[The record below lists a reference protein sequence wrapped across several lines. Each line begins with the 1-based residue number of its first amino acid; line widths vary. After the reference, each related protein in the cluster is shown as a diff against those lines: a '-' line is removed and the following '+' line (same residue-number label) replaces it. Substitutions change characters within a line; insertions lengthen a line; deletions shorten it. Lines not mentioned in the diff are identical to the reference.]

1 MKNKKWNWFDG
12 LIILGV
18 IAVVAILAIKLDIG
32 KSGEGAASDAP
43 SNITGILLTFEA
55 KFATDA
61 MCEGFVVGEQL
72 MAANKLVDATIVSV
86 EVVPTPK
93 ASPDQKGVL
102 QLYGDNYEKTAIIVV
117 KANAIVSG
125 PYMEVAN
132 QGAKVGSNF
141 YLKTSTSELYGR
153 VKKVEVLK

>member
-12 LIILGV
+12 LILLVV
-18 IAVVAILAIKLDIG
+18 IIGIVGLFIKFGIG
-32 KSGEGAASDAP
+32 KTDEVSSSAP
-43 SNITGILLTFEA
+43 ANTKEVLMTFEA

-61 MCEGFVVGEQL
+61 MCEGFQVGEQL

-86 EVVPTPK
+86 EVIPTPK
-93 ASPDQKGVL
+93 ASADLNGVL
-102 QLYGDNYEKTAIIVV
+102 KLYGDNYEKTAIIVV

-125 PYMEVAN
+125 PYLEVAN

-153 VKKVEVLK
+153 VKKVEVL

>member
-12 LIILGV
+12 LIVLAV
-18 IAVVAILAIKLDIG
+18 IAVVAVGAMKLGVG
-32 KSGEGAASDAP
+32 KSSDNAADAP
-43 SNITGILLTFEA
+43 SNTKEILLTFEA

-61 MCEGFVVGEQL
+61 MCEGFVIGEQL

-86 EVVPTPK
+86 DVLPTPK
-93 ASPDQKGVL
+93 ASPDQNGVL

-125 PYMEVAN
+125 PYYEVAN

-153 VKKVEVLK
+153 VKKVEVL

>member
-12 LIILGV
+12 LIILAV
-18 IAVVAILAIKLDIG
+18 IAVVAVLAMKLGLG
-32 KSGEGAASDAP
+32 KSNETVAGPPANTKE
-43 SNITGILLTFEA
+43 ILLTFEA

-93 ASPDQKGVL
+93 ASPDQKGIL

-117 KANAIVSG
+117 KANAVASG
-125 PYMEVAN
+125 PYLEVAN

-153 VKKVEVLK
+153 VKKVEVL

>member
-12 LIILGV
+12 LIILALV
-18 IAVVAILAIKLDIG
+18 AVVAVVAMKLGAG
-32 KSGEGAASDAP
+32 KSGDNVAADTP
-43 SNITGILLTFEA
+43 SNTKEILLTFEA

-61 MCEGFVVGEQL
+61 MCEGFVIGEQL

-86 EVVPTPK
+86 DVLPTPK
-93 ASPDQKGVL
+93 ASPDSKGVL

-117 KANAIVSG
+117 KANAVVSG
-125 PYMEVAN
+125 PYYEVAN

-153 VKKVEVLK
+153 VKKVEVL

>member
-12 LIILGV
+12 LIILAV
-18 IAVVAILAIKLDIG
+18 IAVVTVLAMKLNIG
-32 KSGEGAASDAP
+32 KSGESVAADAP
-43 SNITGILLTFEA
+43 SNTKEILLTFEA

-86 EVVPTPK
+86 EVIPTPK
-93 ASPDQKGVL
+93 SAPDKDGVL
-102 QLYGDNYEKTAIIVV
+102 QLYGDNYEKTAIVVV
-117 KANAIVSG
+117 KANAVVSG

-153 VKKVEVLK
+153 VKKVEVL

>member
-12 LIILGV
+12 LIILAV
-18 IAVVAILAIKLDIG
+18 IAVVALGAMKLGAG
-32 KSGEGAASDAP
+32 KSGDAVAADTP
-43 SNITGILLTFEA
+43 SNTKEILLTFEA

-61 MCEGFVVGEQL
+61 MCEGFVIGEQL

-86 EVVPTPK
+86 EVLPTPK
-93 ASPDQKGVL
+93 ASPDQNGVL

-117 KANAIVSG
+117 KANAVVSG
-125 PYMEVAN
+125 PYYEVAN

-153 VKKVEVLK
+153 VKKVEVL

>member
-12 LIILGV
+12 LIVLAL
-18 IAVVAILAIKLDIG
+18 IAVVAVVAIKLGAG
-32 KSGEGAASDAP
+32 KSGDHVAADTP
-43 SNITGILLTFEA
+43 SNTREILLTFEG
-55 KFATDA
+55 KFVTDA
-61 MCEGFVVGEQL
+61 MCEGFVIGEQL

-86 EVVPTPK
+86 DVLPTPK
-93 ASPDQKGVL
+93 ASPDKNGVL

-125 PYMEVAN
+125 PYYEVAN

-141 YLKTSTSELYGR
+141 YLKTSTSEIYGR
-153 VKKVEVLK
+153 VKKVEVL